1 MAIVVEHE
9 KRRKEILERAL
20 QVFKD
25 EGYDDVTL
33 QKIADACGITR
44 TTLYI
49 YFKNKGEIFVWSI
62 KQLTQEIEDS
72 LKIIMDNKTMS
83 NADKLRNMM
92 NVALDKCLENRDLF
106 DVLLAYLLK
115 LQKSGKSPAERVRRR
130 ILRLRHLSSQVII
143 EGINSGEFKEINIR
157 AANNLLYGMLESCVF
172 RLSVMDEPD
181 IVSLK
186 ESIDLAIDGIKA

>member
-1 MAIVVEHE
+1 MAIVVEHD
-9 KRRKEILERAL
+9 KRKKEILVRAL

-33 QKIADACGITR
+33 QKIADSCGITR

-49 YFKNKGEIFVWSI
+49 YFKNKSEIFVWSI

-72 LKIIMDNKTMS
+72 LKDIM
-83 NADKLRNMM
+83 ADTTISCAEKLTCMM
-92 NVALDKCLENRDLF
+92 NIALEKCLENRDLF

-115 LQKSGKSPAERVRRR
+115 LQRSGKDPAERVRRR

-143 EGINSGEFKEINIR
+143 EGIKSGEFKEINIR

-172 RLSVMDEPD
+172 RMSVMDEPD
-181 IVSLK
+181 IASLK
-186 ESIDLAIDGIKA
+186 ESINLAIAGIKA